1 VQKNLLLEKN
11 SIFGQN
17 YLFACGHQRHRAEI
31 MMILLI
37 FGNIH
42 QCRHIKQGEKFQAFW
57 CYQMTQISTNT

>member
-1 VQKNLLLEKN
+1 MEGLKSEPVLVNTKKTKKC
-11 SIFGQN
+11 SH
-17 YLFACGHQRHRAEI
+17 CAEI